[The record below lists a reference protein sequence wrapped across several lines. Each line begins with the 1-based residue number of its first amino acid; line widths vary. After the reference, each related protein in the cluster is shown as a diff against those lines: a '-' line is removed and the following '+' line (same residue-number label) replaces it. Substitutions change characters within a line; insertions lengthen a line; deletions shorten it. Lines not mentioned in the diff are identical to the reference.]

1 MCVNYH
7 IALKRGNQLAIN
19 QRLGFN
25 LTRYFT
31 ESFAAATHKRCMSL
45 SQNYNN
51 KFARNTTGVANAA
64 AGFLL
69 RRLIEI
75 ARSQF
80 FLRKFHCVCTLKR
93 DGSTTRCGSNFSR
106 GESPDADRR
115 YENRE
120 SIFAG
125 CSTKVRAFLQRD
137 INKLLQ
143 TAMNTV
149 LYGGRFNVHLGRNYF
164 RFY

>member
-45 SQNYNN
+45 SKNYNN
-51 KFARNTTGVANAA
+51 KFACNTTGVANAA

-93 DGSTTRCGSNFSR
+93 DGFNFPR
-106 GESPDADRR
+106 GERSDADRR

-137 INKLLQ
+137 VNKLLQ
-143 TAMNTV
+143 TAMNTI
-149 LYGGRFNVHLGRNYF
+149 LYGGRFNVHFGRNHF